1 MEHRYIKDDSMY
13 VWYKHFQRCFILQM
27 ATDFFKWTD
36 EENCTRTSKTPLT
49 FLDEKFEDLSQKP
62 ICKQVS
68 FSLYIKNVRNLLRF
82 IRNSWAHSHSHQ
94 RMFMIWKGFF
104 FKNLVFFFFSSQ
116 WAITG
121 WLYNLCAKVGHF
133 WELEEVLKQETAG
146 SGAHTPFRSNSRD
159 LKTRPHILHSPPSLP
174 REDSP
179 GRTALR
185 QFLGVTSVHRGSTG
199 PPRFLVFSRLFAWK
213 TALVARDL
221 EHKLGCFLLPHHK
234 RFRFSQL
241 EIPPT
246 TAQILCV

>member
-1 MEHRYIKDDSMY
+1 MCQIPFKSQGFGWNIDISKMIQCMY
-13 VWYKHFQRCFILQM
+13 DINIQRCFILQM

-36 EENCTRTSKTPLT
+36 EENCTRTSKTPIT

-68 FSLYIKNVRNLLRF
+68 FSLYIKNVRNFLRF
-82 IRNSWAHSHSHQ
+82 IRNSWAYSHSHQ

-116 WAITG
+116 WAVTG

-159 LKTRPHILHSPPSLP
+159 LKIRPHITTQSTITATGRPSWSHCSKAVPGCHLCTS
-174 REDSP
+174 REH
-179 GRTALR
+179 RTTTI
-185 QFLGVTSVHRGSTG
+185 LGVFKTVCMENSFGSQRSGAQVRLLSSTSS
-199 PPRFLVFSRLFAWK
+199 
-213 TALVARDL
+213 
-221 EHKLGCFLLPHHK
+221 
-234 RFRFSQL
+234 
-241 EIPPT
+241 
-246 TAQILCV
+246 